1 MPAPSDTYFRRL
13 MSQMMGIT
21 DADWETIYHSAPP
34 HRDTLQS
41 MIETSLNDVYDWLLS
56 QDDVRRLFVSRIHA
70 KQKQLHQ
77 YYGQFP
83 NGLPNQQLLL
93 QPVTQHTLTQDH
105 PIMKSTR
112 QMVISLMMTTVT
124 GGAFAPR
131 VSLTGVRHAGTTH
144 APVWKKLTHGV
155 PLWQMMG
162 LYGRLLI
169 DLLPKIRQHATQ
181 YGIDPD
187 LYQKVFIGAT
197 FLNLA
202 IIWHTYEDT
211 GAMI

>member
-34 HRDTLQS
+34 HRDTL
-41 MIETSLNDVYDWLLS
+41 
-56 QDDVRRLFVSRIHA
+56 
-70 KQKQLHQ
+70 HQ
-77 YYGQFP
+77 YYGQVP